1 MKSPIILITV
11 AVIIMTVFTISKVES
26 ASETKKVS
34 DDTQAC
40 LSCHEIVTPGIVGDW
55 RMSHHSHRHP
65 GNASQ
70 SNATV
75 IGCAE
80 CHTLNPTSHGD
91 TFQHNGFEIHTV
103 VTPNDCA
110 VCHLEERLQYS
121 QNIMSNAYGN
131 LMNNSLYLDMVNEAT
146 NMSHFKSQRERDLT
160 YADSCLYCHGTIVK
174 SQGLVTR
181 KTEMGQMKFPHL
193 TGWPNQGVGRINPDN
208 SIGSCTSCHPRH
220 AFSIKT
226 ARKPQACAECHTGP
240 DVPAAKV
247 YSVSKHGNIYKANS
261 DDWNFENIPWVV
273 GKDFTAPTC
282 ATCHV
287 SEIVSPDGQIIANRT
302 HKMNDRLP
310 HRIFG
315 PIFAIPHPKD
325 ADVSKIV
332 SPSGLPLPV
341 DLDARLASDFLIGP
355 DEQRIR
361 MNRMKSV
368 CLSCH
373 STGWVDGHFE
383 LLENT
388 IVTTNGI
395 ILETNNIIIDAW
407 NLGIAKGLEQN
418 DSIFN
423 ESIERMWVEQ
433 WLFYANSVRFAS
445 AMGGADYGAFA
456 NGRWQMSKNLI
467 DMQEWL
473 ELKATLGD

>member
-1 MKSPIILITV
+1 MKSPLTLIAIAVLIATILSIPH
-11 AVIIMTVFTISKVES
+11 VES
-26 ASETKKVS
+26 ASETQQLS
-34 DDTQAC
+34 DDTQTC
-40 LSCHEIVTPGIVGDW
+40 LSCHEIVTPGIVADW
-55 RMSHHSHRHP
+55 RSSRHSQKHNE
-65 GNASQ
+65 NASQ
-70 SNATV
+70 SPKTV
-75 IGCAE
+75 TGCAE
-80 CHTLNPTSHGD
+80 CHTLNPALHND
-91 TFQHNGFEIHTV
+91 TFPHNGFDVHTV

-110 VCHLEERLQYS
+110 LCHLEERQQYS
-121 QNIMSNAYGN
+121 ENIMANAYGN
-131 LMNNSLYLDMVNEAT
+131 LMNNPLYLDLVNQAT
-146 NMSHFKSQRERDLT
+146 NMSLFKSQRERDLT

-174 SQGLVTR
+174 STGLVPR
-181 KTEMGQMKFPHL
+181 ETEMGPMQFPDL

-208 SIGSCTSCHPRH
+208 SIGACTSCHPRH

-226 ARKPQACAECHTGP
+226 ARTPQACAECHTGP

-247 YSVSKHGNIYKANS
+247 YKVSKHGNIYQSNS
-261 DDWNFENIPWVV
+261 DDWNFKNVPWTV
-273 GKDFTAPTC
+273 GEDFTAPTC

-287 SEIVSPDGQIIANRT
+287 SEIASPDGEIIARRT
-302 HKMNDRLP
+302 HRMNDRLP

-325 ADVSKIV
+325 ADTSKIV

-341 DLDARLASDFLIGP
+341 DLDAKLASNFLISP

-361 MNRMKSV
+361 RDRMKAI

-388 IVTTNGI
+388 IITTNGI
-395 ILETNNIIIDAW
+395 VLETNNVMINAW
-407 NLGIAKGLEQN
+407 NLGIAKGLEHN
-418 DSIFN
+418 DSLFN

-433 WLFYANSVRFAS
+433 WLFYASSVRFAS
-445 AMGGADYGAFA
+445 AMGGADYGTFA

-467 DMQEWL
+467 DMKEL
-473 ELKATLGD
+473 VELKTTLRD